1 VSADLAAY
9 LLLAMNLL
17 VVAVV
22 LSLPILLLWALL
34 GRPRPV
40 PGAPPLP
47 RRSSESATRER
58 PRHAAG
64 GGSTV
69 LPGSEIDEYEVT
81 AAPGERVLRR
91 CDDCGVLWKGLPG
104 KDSSVPV
111 LKLRRWMRRRTRAR
125 KTDTPGWAK
134 RQGWSRCPSCLST
147 KVRTS
152 RAQRS
157 RR

>member
-1 VSADLAAY
+1 VSEDPAAY

-22 LSLPILLLWALL
+22 LALPILLLWALI
-34 GRPRPV
+34 GRPLPI
-40 PGAPPLP
+40 PGAPSPP
-47 RRSSESATRER
+47 RRAPAHR
-58 PRHAAG
+58 PPAS

-69 LPGSEIDEYEVT
+69 LPGSAADVDDDVA

-91 CDDCGVLWKGLPG
+91 CEDCGVLWKGLPG
-104 KDSSVPV
+104 KDSPVPM

-125 KTDTPGWAK
+125 KTDTPTWAK

-147 KVRTS
+147 NVRTS

-157 RR
+157 RT